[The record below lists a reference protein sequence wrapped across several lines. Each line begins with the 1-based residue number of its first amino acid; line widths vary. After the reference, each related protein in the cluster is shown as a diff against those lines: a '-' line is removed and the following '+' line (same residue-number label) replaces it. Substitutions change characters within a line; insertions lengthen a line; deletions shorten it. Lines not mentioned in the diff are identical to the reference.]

1 MSDFDLHRFLG
12 AGGFGMVLL
21 AQKLDTK
28 RFYAIKVPTD
38 THTHTDTGA
47 LTLRLYLILTCRS
60 STSASS
66 SRRTRH
72 TRSSVRRR

>member
-38 THTHTDTGA
+38 THTHTHTGA
-47 LTLRLYLILTCRS
+47 LTLRVYLILTCRS